1 MNRMFLVQFSY
12 HVAEKVLREVGVW
25 GGHMHVRGVIV
36 GRLNL
41 VAIQK

>member
-25 GGHMHVRGVIV
+25 GGHMRVIV
-36 GRLNL
+36 GGLNL